1 MNDVETLYA
10 NGYATK
16 DVKVDGDARI
26 QVLGIERYPWFENNV
41 LVRTFTRASAALAVV
56 ELSVRFPD
64 DVTPAFT
71 KLRDGLVKLL
81 APADKLL
88 RKHVRPLVR
97 IAADRVQF
105 VYQTESARV
114 CLGPYPR
121 APEFENGLR
130 CTDAPNVYATVRLAC
145 TNDNVFID
153 GDWLNDASP
162 LTVSYAALPQW
173 DSEAVTAKLRA
184 FVDAR
189 IADGLVTEC
198 GPYVHP
204 VEILSN
210 EEQLARQ
217 GVSVVPP
224 TPEPARVPY
233 KDPRL
238 EAAFNPDRFTV
249 SGDPELFA
257 DAPRETA

>member
-1 MNDVETLYA
+1 M
-10 NGYATK
+10 
-16 DVKVDGDARI
+16 
-26 QVLGIERYPWFENNV
+26 
-41 LVRTFTRASAALAVV
+41 RTFTRASAALAVV

-114 CLGPYPR
+114 CLGQYPR
-121 APEFENGLR
+121 KPEFENGLR
-130 CTDAPNVYATVRLAC
+130 CSDAPNVYATVQLAC
-145 TNDNVFID
+145 TNDSVLID
-153 GDWLNDASP
+153 GGDWLNGQSP
-162 LTVSYAALPQW
+162 LTVPRDSLPVW
-173 DSEAVTAKLRA
+173 DSEAITAKLRA

-189 IADGLVTEC
+189 IADGLVDEC